1 MSKRKL
7 YSGGSLKSDQNA
19 GIERGKKYKWNTSG
33 VIEEVTSSSPAED
46 DEIVITGT
54 KSNLRRMADMERNI
68 SILATSLYT
77 EDSSNAKAATKS
89 YVDNKIDTLVGGA
102 PNALNTLNE
111 LAAAMADNSNFAG
124 SMTNSLSGKVGIT
137 SAQAL
142 RSTNAVTVSN
152 DTITIHKADGT
163 SESVTIADANTWRGI
178 HDTPV
183 NGATDISISSNWAY
197 DNVKTPVPSGA
208 LFTDTNKYL
217 TGMTFNTGNG
227 ILTATRNGLSSVT
240 VDLDG
245 RYALDHSHPYDNY
258 NGWDLFVDSSNKGR
272 ISSGENVNFVAGSNV
287 SLGYSTTDN
296 AITINSSYTDTNTNK
311 LTTWKL
317 QGDSGGAATINHNET
332 VDIAGGT
339 NVTTSRSGNTIT
351 INATDTNTNTN
362 KLTTF
367 QVEDGDGTEVTMSH
381 GKEWKFLEGNDIN
394 VNWTDTSNGSD
405 TDPFD
410 LQFSHKNT
418 TRSNTTSSA
427 TAADGGTVSVVD
439 GVTTNSRGH
448 VTGVNTKTVTLPSET
463 LTSLSHDTV
472 AKELTYIDE
481 AGNATDISLEQYID
495 DTNLSRLTNGTLAGG
510 TLTMNRDDST
520 SFTVN
525 LSSLLDDTVA
535 NDGTVT
541 VTGGTG
547 LTGSG
552 AFTMN
557 QAHDEIVTIHHA
569 DTSSQSSVNNSGRTY
584 IQDITLDSMG
594 HITGISSATETVVD
608 TNTNKLTTWKVTG
621 DSGGSATIGHGETV
635 DIAGG
640 SNVTTSRSGNTIT
653 IHSTDTNTNTID
665 MGDGFKIANSGGTDQ
680 FTVTENEEIRFAG
693 SGATSVS
700 FDAATQKVTIH
711 STDTNT
717 NTDTIDMGDGFKIA
731 NSGGTDQ
738 FTVTENEEIRFA
750 GSGATSVS
758 FDASTQKVT
767 IHSTD
772 TNTDTNTNKLTT
784 WKVTGD
790 SGGSATIGHGE
801 TVDIAGGSN
810 VTTSRSGN
818 TITINAT
825 DTNTDTNTTYDLTI
839 PTGTTKLRLDGSDN
853 TDDDIEIAGGTNVTV
868 TRNSANKLTISS
880 TDTNTNTDTIDM
892 GDGFKIANSAGTDQF
907 TVTENEEIRFAGSGA
922 TSVSFDAATQ
932 KVTIS
937 STDTNTDTVYSH
949 PVHPGDDINLDT
961 GTLSGATVI
970 SDLDF
975 NVTTDTKG
983 HVTDANASYSTRN
996 ITAANVGALPITGG
1010 EMTGAL
1016 TIDVD
1021 NATMGAL
1028 RIEANQTDPDGGMQW
1043 AQMISSTLSG
1053 SDTVYGDRLQGGI
1066 HLDINSTQTGG
1077 GTTHE
1082 HRAYGV
1088 YVDLDSTGTSDIVT
1102 GGYFKATATPASGVA
1117 SEVAGV
1123 VGYAEDDGGNGS
1135 VTNVFGVKG
1144 NAYSDNS
1151 TSDTNLLC
1159 GGLFKAFNAHDS
1171 GVISAARGVL
1181 AQVNITAGTGDI
1193 YGDTMVVDAQYDNDS
1208 NIMQTHTSYLYYGNY
1223 AGQMPTT
1230 PYGVYI
1236 ADAVPNHFAGSIRTG
1251 DGSTS
1256 PASTAWASYGFK
1268 DETNTGMYRPFDN
1281 QIGFM
1286 VDGESKMSILD
1297 YKVTFQNVSAGVDID
1312 GNVTATE
1319 FHGDFHGDGSNL
1331 TNLPAGGGG
1340 YNMQV
1345 FTSSGTY
1352 TKSSGVKAIKVTVTG
1367 GGGGGTN
1374 LYGGGAG
1381 GTAICH
1387 WSNANS
1393 ITSNTVPVT
1402 IGAAGSGYSGGGST
1416 SSFGSYCSATG
1427 GGGGGSYYGGNGGV
1441 ASGGDLNIRGGGGSG
1456 GGWHTGS
1463 AEIHGGIGGASYWGG
1478 GGYGCTGSATKY
1490 GGSGSMAYGGGA
1502 GGNANTYSARSGK
1515 AGVVMIEEFF

>member
-287 SLGYSTTDN
+287 SLGYSTTNN

-311 LTTWKL
+311 LTTWNL
-317 QGDSGGAATINHNET
+317 QGDSGGTTTIGHGET

-339 NVTTSRSGNTIT
+339 NVTTVRSGNTIIINATDTNTDTINMGDGFKIANSSGTDQFTVTENEEIRFAGSGATSVSFDAATQKVTISSTDTNTDTNTNKLTTWQLQGDSGGPTTIGHGEIVDIAGGSNVTTSRSGNTIT

-594 HITGISSATETVVD
+594 HITGISSATETVV
-608 TNTNKLTTWKVTG
+608 
-621 DSGGSATIGHGETV
+621 
-635 DIAGG
+635 
-640 SNVTTSRSGNTIT
+640 
-653 IHSTDTNTNTID
+653 
-665 MGDGFKIANSGGTDQ
+665 
-680 FTVTENEEIRFAG
+680 
-693 SGATSVS
+693 
-700 FDAATQKVTIH
+700 
-711 STDTNT
+711 
-717 NTDTIDMGDGFKIA
+717 
-731 NSGGTDQ
+731 
-738 FTVTENEEIRFA
+738 
-750 GSGATSVS
+750 
-758 FDASTQKVT
+758 
-767 IHSTD
+767 
-772 TNTDTNTNKLTT
+772 DTNTNKLTT